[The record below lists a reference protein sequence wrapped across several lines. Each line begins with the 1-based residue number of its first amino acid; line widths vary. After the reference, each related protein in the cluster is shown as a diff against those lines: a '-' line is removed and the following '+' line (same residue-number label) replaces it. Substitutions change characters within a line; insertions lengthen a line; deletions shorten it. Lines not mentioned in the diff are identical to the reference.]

1 MSGPSTY
8 RCSMGMGSEEKTG
21 GSVLLFGFQND
32 GHLAVDGLLER
43 NERFGGDDARN
54 LLDAVVEQA
63 HEVFVVVGI
72 ELDEHG
78 VGAGGEVTLHDFRN
92 LVQLLHGV
100 AVHGAA
106 LQRDAHVGAGAVAQ
120 TLGIDVVAGPY
131 DDARLDE
138 ALHALMD
145 GRTRHAAYRGH
156 VLKGNTRVTG
166 NDFQYL
172 LVQFVYFF
180 HDVKLKC
187 EFLDSSGFT
196 FEKCVRVRIKQR

>member
-1 MSGPSTY
+1 MN
-8 RCSMGMGSEEKTG
+8 SEEH
-21 GSVLLFGFQND
+21 SSFFIINSSFLILNQVFLYHQVVNDEVLAF
-32 GHLAVDGLLER
+32 
-43 NERFGGDDARN
+43 
-54 LLDAVVEQA
+54 
-63 HEVFVVVGI
+63 
-72 ELDEHG
+72 HG
-78 VGAGGEVTLHDFRN
+78 VLSHVELQ
-92 LVQLLHGV
+92 QLLHGV